1 MTLRHFFTQK
11 EGAMS
16 KRTIE
21 RVHSVSAWSGMVLAL
36 TIGLIVTPVA
46 GRANEASD
54 AKALVDQAEITLK
67 NFLNDPDMKWF
78 ASHLQ
83 AAKGVYIVPK
93 LMKGAFIFGVEGG
106 NGVMLARDEKS
117 GAWSEPVFYET
128 SAASF
133 GLQAG
138 AQSSEAVVLIM
149 TPKAVDSL
157 LGNKIK
163 LGADGSVAIG
173 PKGGGADTNLTA
185 DFVTFTRAK
194 GLYAGVSFDGASIRA
209 RDDLNAAYFG
219 GDVRPSDIIIAR
231 KAKPNPHSKELHA
244 MLGTAMAKQ

>member
-1 MTLRHFFTQK
+1 MTRS
-11 EGAMS
+11 A
-16 KRTIE
+16 TIT
-21 RVHSVSAWSGMVLAL
+21 AAL
-36 TIGLIVTPVA
+36 IALLLCGP
-46 GRANEASD
+46 GRALADDAGD
-54 AKALVDQAEITLK
+54 AKNIINQAEATLK
-67 NFLNDPDMKWF
+67 NFMNDPDMKWF
-78 ASHLQ
+78 GSHLQ
-83 AAKGVYIVPK
+83 EAKGVYIVPK
-93 LMKGAFIFGVEGG
+93 LTKGAFIFGVEGG
-106 NGVMLARDEKS
+106 NGVVLARDEKS

-163 LGADGSVAIG
+163 LGADGSVAVG

-194 GLYAGVSFDGASIRA
+194 GLYAGVSFDGASIRS
-209 RDDLNAAYFG
+209 RDELNAAYYG
-219 GDVRPSDIIIAR
+219 QDVRPSDIIIAH
-231 KAKPNPHSKELHA
+231 KAKPNANSKSLQT
-244 MLGTAMAKQ
+244 MLTTASTVKP

>member
-1 MTLRHFFTQK
+1 
-11 EGAMS
+11 
-16 KRTIE
+16 
-21 RVHSVSAWSGMVLAL
+21 
-36 TIGLIVTPVA
+36 
-46 GRANEASD
+46 
-54 AKALVDQAEITLK
+54 
-67 NFLNDPDMKWF
+67 MKWF
-78 ASHLQ
+78 GSHLQ

-93 LMKGAFIFGVEGG
+93 LTKGAFIFGVEGG
-106 NGVMLARDEKS
+106 NGVMLARDEKA
-117 GAWSEPVFYET
+117 GWSEPVFYET

-157 LGNKIK
+157 MGNKLK

-194 GLYAGVSFDGASIRA
+194 GLYAGVSFDGASIRS
-209 RDDLNAAYFG
+209 RDELNAAYYG
-219 GDVRPSDIIIAR
+219 QDVRPSDIIIAR
-231 KAKPNPHSKELHA
+231 KAKPNPHSKQLQT
-244 MLGTAMAKQ
+244 MLTTAATAKP